1 MRKKSPATIQKWV
14 DSIAADES
22 EASSALKEIPE
33 EEIPNCDSNELKGS
47 EPSTSAPKD
56 NLKVKF
62 NEICSKLS
70 LKGKK
75 LEFKNLLART
85 SQKLSRESSMEQTN
99 DEDLECTS
107 TKHESE
113 STSKDEINPEMKT
126 FATVQRRHIGLLGR
140 STSSEIP
147 SPAPSRR
154 RLHDI
159 GRSKTIGVA
168 NEKELPTAESS
179 SENLIYD
186 ADEEISIT
194 IPSIQ
199 TSPSSISNNMNHSL
213 SNSQLTPG
221 KVNLLPMR
229 PLREHTVS
237 EGHQSP
243 QVQPK
248 NPLLRDSSFQ
258 VRQTSN
264 FLKASHSNFYFL
276 SLTQVIARALNRFL
290 KPESLTRKRF

>member
-14 DSIAADES
+14 DSIAVDES
-22 EASSALKEIPE
+22 EALSVERPLKEIPE
-33 EEIPNCDSNELKGS
+33 EEIPNCDSNELKAS
-47 EPSTSAPKD
+47 EPSTSVPKD
-56 NLKVKF
+56 NFKVKF

-107 TKHESE
+107 TNHESE
-113 STSKDEINPEMKT
+113 STSKNEIDPEMKT
-126 FATVQRRHIGLLGR
+126 FAAQRCHIGLLGR
-140 STSSEIP
+140 SCSSEVP
-147 SPAPSRR
+147 SPAPTRR
-154 RLHDI
+154 RLNDI
-159 GRSKTIGVA
+159 GRSATIGVA
-168 NEKELPTAESS
+168 DEKELPAAESS

-213 SNSQLTPG
+213 SNSQMTPG

-258 VRQTSN
+258 VRQILN
-264 FLKASHSNFYFL
+264 FSKISY
-276 SLTQVIARALNRFL
+276 LNVFF
-290 KPESLTRKRF
+290 P